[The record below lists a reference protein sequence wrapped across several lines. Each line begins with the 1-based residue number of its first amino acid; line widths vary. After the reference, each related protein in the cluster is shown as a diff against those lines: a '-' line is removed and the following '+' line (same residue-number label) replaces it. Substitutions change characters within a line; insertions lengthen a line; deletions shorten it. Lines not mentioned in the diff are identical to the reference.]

1 LRVSTRAMIG
11 RQRAHRY
18 DPASDCPPQVRQVA
32 LAAQ

>member
-1 LRVSTRAMIG
+1 MRPMIG

-18 DPASDCPPQVRQVA
+18 DPATDCPPQARQVV